1 MRRFRVS
8 LAVCVFAWC
17 VSSSVVVVDARQ
29 AARPFTIE
37 ELLKVRRVGDP
48 QVSPDGRQV
57 AYTVA
62 VPNVAANRSVTHVF
76 VVPVEGGAARQLT
89 SGDASATTP
98 RWSPDGRALAFVS
111 GGQVWTMD
119 AQGGGR
125 KQVTSLSTGAAGP
138 VWSPDGRLI
147 AFASDIYPGCADD
160 ECNRRR
166 AAEAEAN
173 KVKAKTIDRLLY
185 RHWTTWKDGKR
196 THVFVVPAEGGAA
209 RDLTPGDFDAPPFSL
224 GGPADYAFSPDS
236 KELAFARNT
245 DPVEAV
251 STNSDIFVVPVAGGE
266 PRRLTGDNKGADQ
279 SPAYTPDGRFILYR
293 SQATAG
299 FESDRWRLMLYDRT
313 SNRSRELLPRL
324 DAHAESFVVTP
335 DSRFVYFTTGQR
347 GLHPVYGVA
356 LEGGEPF
363 PFLQGFNDD
372 LKLSADGRTLSFTR
386 STAHAPTEVFVT
398 TVADPRQRIAQGESA
413 ARQLTREN
421 DELMRQYA
429 LRPAEELTWE
439 GAGGAKISGWLYRP
453 ANFDASKRY
462 PLLVLIHG
470 GPQSAF
476 NNSWG
481 YRWNPQ
487 VFAAAG
493 YVVFQPNPRG
503 SLGFGQQFTNEI
515 SGDWA
520 GKVYTDLMNGVS
532 QVASMPFVDR
542 ERVAAAG
549 ASYGGYMVNWIL
561 GHNDHPQVKFKT
573 LVSHAGVFNLTS
585 MYGVT
590 EELWFPEWEFKGT
603 PWDAPELYERW
614 SPHRFAKNFNTPTLV
629 THGELDFRVPIGEG
643 LQLFTTLQRRG
654 VPSKLLYFPDE
665 GHWILKPGNSA
676 HWYTTVIG
684 WLNSYLKPAA

>member
-1 MRRFRVS
+1 MRRLSVW
-8 LAVCVFAWC
+8 LAACVFAWC
-17 VSSSVVVVDARQ
+17 VSSLSVVAVAQD

-48 QVSPDGRQV
+48 QVSPDGKWV

-62 VPNVAANRSVTHVF
+62 VPDRAANRNVTHIF
-76 VVPVEGGAARQLT
+76 VVATDGGTPRQLT

-98 RWSPDGRALAFVS
+98 RWSPDGSALAFVT

-119 AQGGGR
+119 AQGANR
-125 KQVTSLSTGAAGP
+125 RQVTSLSTGASDP

-147 AFASDIYPGCADD
+147 AFVSDIYPDCADD

-166 AAEAEAN
+166 DAEAEAN
-173 KVKAKTIDRLLY
+173 KVKAKTIGRLLY
-185 RHWTTWKDGKR
+185 RHWTSWKDGKR
-196 THVFVVPAEGGAA
+196 THVFVVPLAGGAA

-224 GGPADYAFSPDS
+224 GGPPDYAFSPDS

-245 DPVEAV
+245 DAVEAV
-251 STNSDIFVVPVAGGE
+251 STNSDLFVVSVTGGE
-266 PRRLTGDNKGADQ
+266 ARRLTGDNKGADQ
-279 SPAYTPDGRFILYR
+279 SPTYTPDGRFILYR
-293 SQATAG
+293 SQTTAG
-299 FESDRWRLMLYDRT
+299 FESDRWRLMLYDRGA
-313 SNRSRELLPRL
+313 NRSRELLPRL
-324 DAHAESFVVTP
+324 DAHVESFVVTP
-335 DSRFVYFTTGQR
+335 DSRYVYFGTGER
-347 GLHPVYGVA
+347 GRHPVYGVA
-356 LEGGEPF
+356 VEGGEPF
-363 PFLQGFNDD
+363 KFLQGFNDD
-372 LKLSADGRTLSFTR
+372 LKLSADGRTMSFTR
-386 STAHAPTEVFVT
+386 STAHTPAEVFVT

-413 ARQLTREN
+413 VRQLTREN
-421 DELMRQYA
+421 EALMKSYA

-439 GAGGAKISGWLYRP
+439 GAGGAKIAGWLVKP
-453 ANFDASKRY
+453 ANFDASKKY
-462 PLLVLIHG
+462 PLLVIIHG

-476 NNSWG
+476 NDSWG

-487 VFAAAG
+487 VFASAG
-493 YVVFQPNPRG
+493 YVVFLPNPRG
-503 SLGFGQQFTNEI
+503 STGFGQQFTNEI

-520 GKVYTDLMNGVS
+520 GKVYTDLMNGVAH
-532 QVASMPFVDR
+532 VAAMPFVDR

-561 GHNDHPQVKFKT
+561 GHNDHPRVKFKT

-590 EELWFPEWEFKGT
+590 EEIWFPEWEFRGT

-654 VPSKLLYFPDE
+654 VESKLLYFPDE

-676 HWYTTVIG
+676 HWYTTVTG
-684 WLNSYLKPAA
+684 WLDAHMKR